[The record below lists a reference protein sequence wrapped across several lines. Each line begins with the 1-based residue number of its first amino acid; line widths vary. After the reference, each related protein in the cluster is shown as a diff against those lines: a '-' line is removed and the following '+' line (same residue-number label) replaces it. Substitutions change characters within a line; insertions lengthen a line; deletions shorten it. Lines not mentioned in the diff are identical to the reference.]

1 LAGCCFSRSAAA
13 GIAERITAR
22 ELVNT
27 VSYEELKR
35 ILYEYGEERYAPAIA
50 KKI

>member
-1 LAGCCFSRSAAA
+1 VHDESASY
-13 GIAERITAR
+13 TAR

-35 ILYEYGEERYAPAIA
+35 ILYEYGEERYAGPASRRGKRRPA
-50 KKI
+50 